1 MPYDS
6 WKTETTVALKDNIST
21 FSQLSIKN
29 SVYSIYLFDTV
40 SSTMD
45 KARELAHNNAGHLSV
60 VVAKNQT
67 KGRGRLNRTW
77 VSERG
82 GLWFTII
89 LRPKLLPQFA
99 FQVNFAAS
107 LALAKTLKQKYGLG
121 VSVKWPNDIL
131 FRDKKLAG
139 LLSEMATGGDGISF
153 VNIGI
158 GINVNNNPEIDQP
171 NAVSIKNC
179 LSRDL
184 GVKICEMDLLYSF
197 LDCFENHLN
206 QINIQSIREQSALQP
221 DDTPQNLQAGFK
233 SLMDNW
239 KQLTSTIGR
248 DVRIETFGDVYEGV
262 AVDVDEKGGLIIRD
276 KEGNTKRV
284 IYGDCFYQE
293 TKF

>member
-29 SVYSIYLFDTV
+29 SVYSIHLFDTV

-45 KARELAHNNAGHLSV
+45 KAKELAHNNAGHFSV

-139 LLSEMATGGDGISF
+139 LLSEMATDGDGISF

-206 QINIQSIREQSALQP
+206 QINIKSIREQSALQP
-221 DDTPQNLQAGFK
+221 DDTHQYLQAGFK

-248 DVRIETFGDVYEGV
+248 NVRIETFGDVYEGV